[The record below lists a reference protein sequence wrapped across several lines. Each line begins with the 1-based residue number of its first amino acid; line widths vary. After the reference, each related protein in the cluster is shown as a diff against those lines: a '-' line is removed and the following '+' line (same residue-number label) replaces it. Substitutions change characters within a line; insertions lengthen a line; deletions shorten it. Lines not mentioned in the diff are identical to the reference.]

1 MKYEQLWNSETDKQQ
16 TKFVNG
22 EIETNKSRVMIEK
35 SKIDFSVKVLC
46 PFCLNVNTLDK
57 FQKDRA
63 WYKCPDC
70 NQLLTVK
77 TCVSIIKMNPKQF
90 AKWVFEYRLSGFFGK
105 IDFKKWNTKLW
116 ELGVSKEFWE
126 EYKLLR
132 GDSTQEEEQE
142 INDDYDAMLK
152 NTEKEE

>member
-1 MKYEQLWNSETDKQQ
+1 LKYEQLWNSETDKQQ

-22 EIETNKSRVMIEK
+22 QIETNKSRVMIEK

-57 FQKDRA
+57 FKKDRA
-63 WYKCPDC
+63 WYKCPKC
-70 NQLLTVK
+70 NSLLIAK

-90 AKWVFEYRLSGFFGK
+90 AKWVFEYRLSGFFSK
-105 IDFKKWNTKLW
+105 IKFKEWTQKLY
-116 ELGVSKEFWE
+116 ELGVSQEFWE

-132 GDSTQEEEQE
+132 GDITKEEE
-142 INDDYDAMLK
+142 
-152 NTEKEE
+152 EKENSDYEAYQKNEE